1 MSDRSTSTTMTTTII
16 ALPFISVLAVLL
28 IVGTV
33 TFNSQPS
40 SHEFSTE
47 DVREV
52 QEASLECIEQGECDP
67 LEPTPYGV
75 EGEAP
80 GGGDVTSPENGE
92 TNPDY
97 DGNEPSPGTDMG
109 TKNDAHSEEAY
120 TGASSKPP
128 NPPVDR

>member
-67 LEPTPYGV
+67 LEPTF
-75 EGEAP
+75 GEAP
-80 GGGDVTSPENGE
+80 GGGVSYPENGE
-92 TNPDY
+92 PNPHY
-97 DGNEPSPGTDMG
+97 DGSEPSPSTDMG

-120 TGASSKPP
+120 TGASSKPV
-128 NPPVDR
+128 NPPTGR